1 MNKNI
6 LHKIISIFTVILLL
20 LPIGVQLF
28 HTLENHEHK
37 VCNSKEVQHIHEK
50 ELDCSFCHL
59 QLKESSILEFYSFDE
74 IILIQIDSTPF
85 LVAKRKT
92 ETYQNFTFSMGS
104 PTFIV

>member
-1 MNKNI
+1 MNKDI
-6 LHKIISIFTVILLL
+6 IHKIISIFTVVLLL
-20 LPIGVQLF
+20 LPIGVQLV

-59 QLKESSILEFYSFDE
+59 QLKKSSFLELYSFDE
-74 IILIQIDSTPF
+74 IILKQIEST
-85 LVAKRKT
+85 LLSVTKRKT
-92 ETYQNFTFSMGS
+92 ETYQKFTFSRGP